1 MKKTLTL
8 LVLLFSFVVSGISQP
23 PGRDFNPAAM
33 KERQKAQ
40 LIQDLKLTDA
50 QADSVATIQMEL
62 MPKLRGMRG
71 LQPEERMAKM
81 KELNDAFKA
90 RLTTA
95 LSNNTELVKKVMDYR
110 EEKMK
115 ERMERRRGDE

>member
-1 MKKTLTL
+1 
-8 LVLLFSFVVSGISQP
+8 
-23 PGRDFNPAAM
+23 
-33 KERQKAQ
+33 
-40 LIQDLKLTDA
+40 
-50 QADSVATIQMEL
+50 
-62 MPKLRGMRG
+62 MRG